1 MEHGSIPLSSGTSA
15 VTRAWRRHSLVSC
28 TDYGDPA
35 CAAEIK
41 YTAVTM
47 HRRSCLALKS
57 RSAEDRRSE
66 NKAERK
72 WKKELNFLCMMWTLS
87 PRVFA
92 ELCLLIT
99 SAPTGGFHPPVAA
112 VKTSLCPEDFQQ
124 NKEHINT
131 EDLPGQEVTVAA
143 GTNTPPHLP
152 TSHTVLLHPTL
163 TLTSPPST
171 SQHGHRYKTTC
182 VTFVSPISQINAL
195 LEVRRWV
202 EETEDDKMLKQQQ
215 CLNIKSWQGEK
226 NKQNIPTHKVRYVD

>member
-28 TDYGDPA
+28 ADYGDPA

-66 NKAERK
+66 NKADRK

-143 GTNTPPHLP
+143 GTNTPRPP
-152 TSHTVLLHPTL
+152 
-163 TLTSPPST
+163 TSPPHT
-171 SQHGHRYKTTC
+171 LFCFTQHW
-182 VTFVSPISQINAL
+182 L
-195 LEVRRWV
+195 
-202 EETEDDKMLKQQQ
+202 
-215 CLNIKSWQGEK
+215 
-226 NKQNIPTHKVRYVD
+226 